1 MILRPPKSKR
11 TTTLFPYTTLF
22 RSAVRNAIAKG
33 GENWLGELSAETRN
47 YVGKFRKQ
55 IGAGSEARRWD
66 KESVYTNIE
75 RAGQEQ
81 GWSFERI
88 ERAKDYADRQISRDE
103 QLLVRREK
111 EARSEERRVGKE
123 CVSTGRSRW

>member
-1 MILRPPKSKR
+1 MLRQFKDPDIAAAAYNAGPG
-11 TTTLFPYTTLF
+11 
-22 RSAVRNAIAKG
+22 AVRNAIAKG

-103 QLLVRREK
+103 QLLVRREQ
-111 EARSEERRVGKE
+111 EADRQASELILGKADGI
-123 CVSTGRSRW
+123 GRA